1 MVKGKSGEIAF
12 AKDPVISTL
21 QWTTASDDDYYSSVS
36 KLSLHLS
43 IP

>member
-1 MVKGKSGEIAF
+1 MVKGKRGEIAF

-21 QWTTASDDDYYSSVS
+21 TTASNDDYYSGVS